1 MIMHLA
7 GWNFTIHEAGLD
19 EGSMHVIDVMTPDFL
34 QAKTS
39 ALQQYKPG
47 SAVADFRP
55 LSEEELQ
62 GAIPVGS
69 FRKWI
74 SLNEPRE
81 KANEPPFSDLWP
93 HVEMVNFIPK

>member
-1 MIMHLA
+1 MTMHLA
-7 GWNFTIHEAGLD
+7 GWNFTVHEH
-19 EGSMHVIDVMTPDFL
+19 ESSMQVIDVMIPDFM

-55 LSEEELQ
+55 LSEEELK
-62 GAIPVGS
+62 GALPVGS

-74 SLNEPRE
+74 SLNDTGE
-81 KANEPPFSDLWP
+81 KIEQPAFADLWP
-93 HVEMVNFIPK
+93 NVEMVNFIPK

>member
-1 MIMHLA
+1 MTLHLA
-7 GWNFTIHEAGLD
+7 GWNFTIHEE
-19 EGSMHVIDVMTPDFL
+19 EGSMHVIDVMILDFL
-34 QAKTS
+34 QTKAS

-55 LSEEELQ
+55 LSEEELK
-62 GAIPVGS
+62 GAVPIGS

-81 KANEPPFSDLWP
+81 MPNEPPFSDLWP
-93 HVEMVNFIPK
+93 HVEMVNFVPK

>member
-1 MIMHLA
+1 MTLHLA
-7 GWNFTIHEAGLD
+7 GWNFTIHED
-19 EGSMHVIDVMTPDFL
+19 EGSMHVIDAMIPDFL
-34 QAKTS
+34 QAKAS

-55 LSEEELQ
+55 LSKEELK

-74 SLNEPRE
+74 SLNEPRNE
-81 KANEPPFSDLWP
+81 ANEPGFSDLWP
-93 HVEMVNFIPK
+93 NVEMVNFVPK

>member
-1 MIMHLA
+1 MTLHLA
-7 GWNFTIHEAGLD
+7 GWNFTIHED
-19 EGSMHVIDVMTPDFL
+19 EGSMHVIDVMIPDFP
-34 QAKTS
+34 QAKAS

-55 LSEEELQ
+55 LSEEELK
-62 GAIPVGS
+62 GAVPVGS

-81 KANEPPFSDLWP
+81 KRPDSLISGLMW
-93 HVEMVNFIPK
+93 KW

>member
-1 MIMHLA
+1 MTMHLA
-7 GWNFTIHEAGLD
+7 GWNFTIHEAGLN
-19 EGSMHVIDVMTPDFL
+19 EGSMHVIDVMIPDYL
-34 QAKTS
+34 QAKAS

-55 LSEEELQ
+55 LSEEELK
-62 GAIPVGS
+62 GVVPVGS

-81 KANEPPFSDLWP
+81 KAGFSDLWP

>member
-1 MIMHLA
+1 MTMHLA

-19 EGSMHVIDVMTPDFL
+19 EGAMHVIDVMTPDFL
-34 QAKTS
+34 QTKAS
-39 ALQQYKPG
+39 ALQQYTPG

-55 LSEEELQ
+55 LSEEELK
-62 GAIPVGS
+62 GAVPVGS

-81 KANEPPFSDLWP
+81 EANEPGFADLWP
-93 HVEMVNFIPK
+93 PVEMVNFVPK

>member
-1 MIMHLA
+1 MTMHLA
-7 GWNFTIHEAGLD
+7 GWNFTIHED
-19 EGSMHVIDVMTPDFL
+19 EGSMHVIDVMIPDFS
-34 QAKTS
+34 QAKAS

-55 LSEEELQ
+55 LSEEELK
-62 GAIPVGS
+62 GALPVGS

-81 KANEPPFSDLWP
+81 EANEPGFSDLWP
-93 HVEMVNFIPK
+93 HVEMVNFVPK